1 MTNLMNMEKI
11 DLTKPVLVTGATG
24 YVAGRLVEK
33 LLSEGVTVH
42 APVRSPD
49 NKEKTKYLDALAAK
63 SSGSIKYFKADLLDE
78 GSYDEA
84 MKGCELVFHTAS
96 PFSLNVDDPQ
106 RDLVDPALKGTR
118 NVLESANRAESVKR
132 VVVTS
137 SCAAI
142 YGDSKDTL
150 NMPNQTLTEEIW
162 NTTSSLEHQPYSFSK
177 TVAEK
182 EAWKIAN
189 AQDRWKLVTINPSFV
204 VGPGI
209 NPNGTS
215 ESYDIMKQIGRGDFK
230 MGAPEFNIGCV
241 DVRDLANAHF
251 LAGTKPDAEGRHIIS
266 GYNSSFGEIAK
277 IIKESHSNYPIS
289 TRKLPKFMIWLM
301 APSIGMTRKTVAKNI
316 GYPWKADNSKSIRE
330 LGVTYRPLKETINE
344 FFDQLVDA
352 GVIEKK

>member
-1 MTNLMNMEKI
+1 MEKI

-33 LLSEGVTVH
+33 LFAEGATIH

-49 NKEKTKYLDALAAK
+49 NKEKTKYLDELADK

-96 PFSLNVDDPQ
+96 PFSLNVEDPQ
-106 RDLVDPALKGTR
+106 KDLVDPALKGTR
-118 NVLESANRAESVKR
+118 NVLEAANRSESVKR
-132 VVVTS
+132 VVLTS

-142 YGDSKDTL
+142 YGDAKDTL
-150 NMPNQTLTEEIW
+150 DMPNQTLTEEIW
-162 NTTSSLEHQPYSFSK
+162 NTTSSLDHQPYSYSK

-189 AQDRWKLVTINPSFV
+189 AQDQWKLVTINPSFV

-209 NPNGTS
+209 NPHATS
-215 ESYDIMKQIGRGDFK
+215 ESFEIMKQVGRGDFK

-266 GYNSSFGEIAK
+266 AHNSSFMEIAA
-277 IIKESHSNYPIS
+277 IIKEAYPNYPIA
-289 TRKLPKFMIWLM
+289 TRKLPKFLLWLI
-301 APSIGMTRKTVAKNI
+301 APSVGMTRKMVAKNI
-316 GYPWKADNSKSIRE
+316 GYPWKADNSKSVQQ
-330 LGVTYRPLKETINE
+330 LGVTYRPMKETIIE
-344 FFDQLVDA
+344 FFDQLVNA

>member
-1 MTNLMNMEKI
+1 MEKI

-33 LLSEGVTVH
+33 LLAEGATIH

-49 NKEKTKYLDALAAK
+49 NKEKTKYLDELADK

-96 PFSLNVDDPQ
+96 PFSLNVEDPQ
-106 RDLVDPALKGTR
+106 KDLVDPALKGTR
-118 NVLESANRAESVKR
+118 NVLEAANRSESVKR
-132 VVVTS
+132 VVLTS

-142 YGDSKDTL
+142 YGDAKDTL
-150 NMPNQTLTEEIW
+150 DMPNQMLTEEIW
-162 NTTSSLEHQPYSFSK
+162 NTTSSLDHQPYSYSK

-189 AQDRWKLVTINPSFV
+189 AQDQWKLVTINPSFV

-209 NPNGTS
+209 NPHATS
-215 ESYDIMKQIGRGDFK
+215 ESFEIMKQVGRGDFK

-266 GYNSSFGEIAK
+266 AHNSSFMEIAA
-277 IIKESHSNYPIS
+277 IIKEAYPNYPIA
-289 TRKLPKFMIWLM
+289 TRKLPKFLLWLI
-301 APSIGMTRKTVAKNI
+301 APSVGMTRKMVAKNI
-316 GYPWKADNSKSIRE
+316 GYPWKADNSKSVQQ
-330 LGVTYRPLKETINE
+330 LGVTYRPMKETIIE
-344 FFDQLVDA
+344 FFDQLVNA